1 MPFPPQT
8 IANAFLEIAKSKDKA
23 LTNMQL
29 QKLVYFAHAWHLAV
43 KEQPLINTPVKAWN
57 FGPVIPPLYNSLKT
71 YGNGIVQKLIAGY
84 DQNTGERTDYPV
96 LEIDKGARAI
106 IDRVWEIYGNL
117 TGGQMS
123 TLTHKPGEP
132 WDKVYKS
139 APFSEIP
146 DAEIMDFY
154 KKQLKKR

>member
-1 MPFPPQT
+1 MPYAPQT
-8 IANAFLEIAKSKDKA
+8 IANAFLELAKSEGKSLND
-23 LTNMQL
+23 MQL
-29 QKLVYFAHAWHLAV
+29 QKLVYFAHAWYLAV

-71 YGNGIVQKLIAGY
+71 YGNGIVPQPIVRY
-84 DQNTGERTDYPV
+84 DQNTGAKSDYAV

-106 IDRVWEIYGNL
+106 INRVWEIYGNL
-117 TGGQMS
+117 TGGQLS

-132 WDKVYKS
+132 WEKIYTN

-146 DAEIMDFY
+146 DDEIMGFY
-154 KKQLKKR
+154 KKQLKKP